1 MKNWLI
7 MLREIVTQLWR
18 LRPFLRPGRWL
29 VISVV
34 ASALV
39 AAVLEGFV
47 IAAMLPL
54 ITMLRADAGNF
65 KNVLEAEATLRWLPN
80 ALPGHSPKFYVGVFC
95 ATIFLLV
102 AGKNVVILLSQGL
115 MARLVRTVSANLRSA
130 VFQKLEHTSI
140 QVFEE
145 RKGGELGNLFSI
157 ETIRTQS
164 TIEFFLMFIQRGL
177 LALLYLAA
185 IVVISWELT
194 LGMVLLV
201 VGVAAISAV
210 LQARLK
216 GMGDE
221 RSEAQRNLFGF
232 LGGIFG
238 GMRVVRATHGE
249 AEAEKRFEQYNQR
262 LADVEARAAVLN
274 SLTAPVSE
282 VLAIGGAMVL
292 VWGAYVYLILYG
304 RLSGPMLG
312 SFGILLLRM
321 LPLMNHL
328 YAVLGN
334 LGYASGGMRE
344 IFVWLDLPRF
354 PARPFGS
361 KPFHGIQRS
370 IRIETLSFHYP
381 NGTAAL
387 KEVNLEIPAGK
398 TVALVGSSGSG
409 KSTLASLLL
418 RLREPSS
425 GRIVVDGTDYWE
437 FDPAAWH
444 ARLGMVEQEAFLFNE
459 TIEHNITFG
468 TAGATPEQ
476 VQKALRVAHL
486 DEVVAGLPKGLHTL
500 VGERGTML
508 SGGQKQR
515 LAIARAMVREPM
527 LLILDEATSALDN
540 VSERQVQAALDD
552 ARRGR
557 TSVVIAHRL
566 STIRNA
572 DLIVV
577 LAGGRIVETGTWAEL
592 EAREGHFRELLSAAR
607 GGHLAEA
614 G

>member
-1 MKNWLI
+1 M
-7 MLREIVTQLWR
+7 
-18 LRPFLRPGRWL
+18 
-29 VISVV
+29 
-34 ASALV
+34 
-39 AAVLEGFV
+39 
-47 IAAMLPL
+47 
-54 ITMLRADAGNF
+54 
-65 KNVLEAEATLRWLPN
+65 
-80 ALPGHSPKFYVGVFC
+80 
-95 ATIFLLV
+95 
-102 AGKNVVILLSQGL
+102 
-115 MARLVRTVSANLRSA
+115 
-130 VFQKLEHTSI
+130 
-140 QVFEE
+140 
-145 RKGGELGNLFSI
+145 
-157 ETIRTQS
+157 
-164 TIEFFLMFIQRGL
+164 
-177 LALLYLAA
+177 
-185 IVVISWELT
+185 
-194 LGMVLLV
+194 
-201 VGVAAISAV
+201 
-210 LQARLK
+210 
-216 GMGDE
+216 
-221 RSEAQRNLFGF
+221 
-232 LGGIFG
+232 LGG
-238 GMRVVRATHGE
+238 
-249 AEAEKRFEQYNQR
+249 
-262 LADVEARAAVLN
+262 
-274 SLTAPVSE
+274 
-282 VLAIGGAMVL
+282 
-292 VWGAYVYLILYG
+292 
-304 RLSGPMLG
+304 
-312 SFGILLLRM
+312 FGILLLRM

-361 KPFHGIQRS
+361 KPFNGIQHS
-370 IRIETLSFHYP
+370 IRIENLSFHYP
-381 NGTAAL
+381 NGTPAL
-387 KEVNLEIPAGK
+387 KELNLEIPAGK

-418 RLREPSS
+418 RLREPTS

-468 TAGATPEQ
+468 SAGATPAQ

-486 DEVVAGLPKGLHTL
+486 EEVVATLPNGLQTM

-515 LAIARAMVREPM
+515 LAIARAMVREPL

-577 LAGGRIVETGTWAEL
+577 LAGGRIVETGTWADL
-592 EAREGHFRELLSAAR
+592 ESRDGHFKELLAAAQ

>member
-1 MKNWLI
+1 MKNWLL
-7 MLREIVTQLWR
+7 MLRDIVAQLWR

-39 AAVLEGFV
+39 AAVLEGCV

-54 ITMLRADAGNF
+54 ITMLRAEAGHF
-65 KNVLEAEATLRWLPN
+65 KDVLEAEKTLRWLPN

-95 ATIFLLV
+95 ATIVLVV
-102 AGKNVVILLSQGL
+102 AGKNLVLLISQSL
-115 MARLVRTVSANLRSA
+115 MARLVRKVSANLRLA

-140 QVFEE
+140 HVFEE
-145 RKGGELGNLFSI
+145 TKGGELGNLFSI

-164 TIEFFLMFIQRGL
+164 TIEFFLMFIQKGL
-177 LALLYLAA
+177 LALFYLTW

-194 LGMVLLV
+194 LGMFFLV
-201 VGVAAISAV
+201 VAIAGVSAL
-210 LQARLK
+210 LQSRLK
-216 GMGDE
+216 GMGDA
-221 RSEAQRNLFGF
+221 RSEAQRNLFGY
-232 LGGIFG
+232 LGGIFA
-238 GMRVVRATHGE
+238 GMRVVRASHGE
-249 AEAEKRFEQYNQR
+249 AEAEKRFKDYNQR
-262 LADVEARAAVLN
+262 LADVEAKASVMN

-292 VWGAYVYLILYG
+292 VWGAYVYLIQYG
-304 RLSGPMLG
+304 RLSGPVLG
-312 SFGILLLRM
+312 TFGFMLLRL

-328 YAVLGN
+328 YAILGN

-354 PARPFGS
+354 PQRPFGS
-361 KPFHGIQRS
+361 KRFDGIRS
-370 IRIETLSFHYP
+370 SICLEGLSFNYP
-381 NGTAAL
+381 NGTPAL
-387 KEVNLEIPAGK
+387 RDLNLEIPAGK
-398 TVALVGSSGSG
+398 TVALVGTSGSG
-409 KSTLASLLL
+409 KSTLASLLM

-437 FDPAAWH
+437 FAPAAWH

-459 TIEHNITFG
+459 TVEHNLTFG
-468 TAGATPEQ
+468 STSATPAQ
-476 VQKALRVAHL
+476 VQKALQVAHL
-486 DEVVAGLPKGLHTL
+486 EDVVASLPKGLQTM

-515 LAIARAMVREPM
+515 LAIARAMVREPL

-540 VSERQVQAALDD
+540 VSERQVQAALDE

-577 LAGGRIVETGTWAEL
+577 LSGGRIVETGTWAEL
-592 EAREGHFRELLSAAR
+592 EARDGAFRKLLAAAQ
-607 GGHLAEA
+607 GGVLSEA